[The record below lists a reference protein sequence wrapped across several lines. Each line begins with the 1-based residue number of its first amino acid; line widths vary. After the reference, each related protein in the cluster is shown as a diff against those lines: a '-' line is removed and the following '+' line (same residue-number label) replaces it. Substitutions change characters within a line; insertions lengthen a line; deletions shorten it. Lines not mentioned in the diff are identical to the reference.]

1 MDIQFNTGRLYTVE
15 GQVIR
20 ALYDAE
26 AEVIHFA
33 DFSRACNGTIQVPSN
48 TTFRTP
54 GGLAQFVMSRYDR
67 GEYWNSTESWAILM
81 TQGRQP
87 TEIHQFTI

>member
-1 MDIQFNTGRLYTVE
+1 MDIQFNTGRLYTAE

-20 ALYDAE
+20 AVFNQE

-33 DFSRACNGTIQVPSN
+33 DFSRACNGTIQAPSH

-54 GGLAQFVMSRYDR
+54 GGLAQFVMSHYDR
-67 GEYWNSTESWAILM
+67 GEYWNSTESWALLM
-81 TQGRQP
+81 VQGRQDA
-87 TEIHQFTI
+87 EIHQFTI